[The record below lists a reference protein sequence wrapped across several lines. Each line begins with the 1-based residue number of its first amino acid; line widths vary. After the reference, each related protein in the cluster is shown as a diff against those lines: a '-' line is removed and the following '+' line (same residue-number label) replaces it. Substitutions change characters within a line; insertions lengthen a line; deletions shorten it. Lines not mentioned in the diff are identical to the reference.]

1 VKKVPRL
8 RSIGVRLMAL
18 VMCVIVATV
27 LVMVWQW
34 ARVDRQQL
42 LAEKERSARTIASTL
57 GRILMNEIDDSNWSQ
72 VRVDINLLMGDEQEL
87 AYVIIHVDSQRQKIV
102 AAAPSEL
109 NEQYIPDVAPLAV
122 TRATLA
128 ADKDVV
134 VNKLYALREI
144 RFRDAT
150 RAERGDPIIEA
161 AAPIRIATGTRVGV
175 ARVGLSLAKIDALV
189 AAAMR
194 KAITV
199 GGIALVLALLGAW
212 FVARRMS
219 RPIEQLAA
227 DASRIASGHL
237 SHRATIERRDEIGAL
252 AAAFNEMTEDLE
264 ASFGKLRRTADA
276 FERFVPRKFLQVI
289 APQGIENIVVGTGAS
304 RRISVLFTDLRGFT
318 SISEDLTPLDV
329 FRLLNDYL
337 ARMGGAIDRAG
348 GFVDKY
354 IGDAIMALFDND
366 HTDNVLDAVVG
377 MRLALRSFNAERKAL
392 GHAPIESGI
401 GVHGGEVVM
410 GTIGFASKIE
420 STVIGDAVNVAS
432 RVESMTKDHGV
443 HVLITG
449 EVVARLRDRSKYA
462 LRIVARGVPVRG
474 RDEPIDLYT
483 LDD

>member
-1 VKKVPRL
+1 MKKVPRL

-18 VMCVIVATV
+18 VMLVIVATV

-57 GRILMNEIDDSNWSQ
+57 GRILMNEIDDANWSQ
-72 VRVDINLLMGDEQEL
+72 IRVDINLLMGDEQEL
-87 AYVIIHVDSQRQKIV
+87 AYVVIHVDTQREKIV

-109 NEQYIPDVAPLAV
+109 NEQYVPDVAPLAV
-122 TRATLA
+122 TKAALA
-128 ADKDVV
+128 AKDMT
-134 VNKLYALREI
+134 VNRLYALREI

-175 ARVGLSLAKIDALV
+175 ARVGLSIAKIDALV
-189 AAAMR
+189 AQAMK
-194 KAITV
+194 KAIIV
-199 GGIALVLALLGAW
+199 GAIALVLALLGAW
-212 FVARRMS
+212 WVARRMA
-219 RPIEQLAA
+219 RPIEQLAS

-237 SHRATIERRDEIGAL
+237 SHRATVERRDEIGAL
-252 AAAFNEMTEDLE
+252 ALAFNEMTEDLE
-264 ASFGKLRRTADA
+264 QSFGKLRRTADA

-304 RRISVLFTDLRGFT
+304 RRIAVLFTDLRGFT
-318 SISEDLTPLDV
+318 SISEDLSPLDV

-337 ARMGGAIDRAG
+337 ARMGGAIDSAG

-354 IGDAIMALFDND
+354 IGDAIMALFDNE

-377 MRLALRSFNAERKAL
+377 MRRALVGFNAERRAL

-432 RVESMTKDHGV
+432 RVESMTKEHGV

-449 EVVARLRDRSKYA
+449 DVIARVRDRSRYK
-462 LRIVARGVPVRG
+462 LRVVAQGVPVRG

>member
-1 VKKVPRL
+1 VRRVKRM
-8 RSIGVRLMAL
+8 RSISVRLMAL
-18 VMCVIVATV
+18 VMLVIVATV
-27 LVMVWQW
+27 GVMVWQW
-34 ARVDRQQL
+34 SRVDRVQL

-57 GRILMNEIDDSNWSQ
+57 GRILMNEIDDANWSQ
-72 VRVDINLLMGDEQEL
+72 MRVDINLLMGDEREL
-87 AYVIIHVDSQRQKIV
+87 AYVVIHVDTQGQKIV
-102 AAAPSEL
+102 AGAPSEL
-109 NEQYIPDVAPLAV
+109 NEQYVPDVAPLA
-122 TRATLA
+122 TTKAALA
-128 ADKDVV
+128 AKDAVV
-134 VNKLYALREI
+134 VDKVYALREI
-144 RFRDAT
+144 RFRDAV

-175 ARVGLSLAKIDALV
+175 ARVGLSIAKIDALV
-189 AAAMR
+189 LAAMK
-194 KAITV
+194 KALAV
-199 GGIALVLALLGAW
+199 GAIALVLALIGAW
-212 FVARRMS
+212 WVARRMA

-237 SHRATIERRDEIGAL
+237 SHRATVERRDEIGAL
-252 AAAFNEMTEDLE
+252 ADAFNEMSGDLE

-304 RRISVLFTDLRGFT
+304 RRIAVLFTDLRGFT

-337 ARMGGAIDRAG
+337 GRMGGAIDNAG

-354 IGDAIMALFDND
+354 IGDAIMALFDHE

-377 MRLALRSFNAERKAL
+377 MRRALRSFNAERTAL

-401 GVHGGEVVM
+401 GVHGGDVVM

-432 RVESMTKDHGV
+432 RVESMTKEHGV

-449 EVVARLRDRSKYA
+449 DVIARVRDRAKYN
-462 LRIVARGVPVRG
+462 LRVIARGVPVRG

-483 LDD
+483 IDE